1 MLTRFYKREK
11 EAVLSSDAEIFFFN
25 LNLNNSVHLLSKQLL
40 ESTCDLV
47 TLPLS
52 FFSLFLE
59 HLLFVVAR

>member
-25 LNLNNSVHLLSKQLL
+25 LNLNNSVHLSKQLL